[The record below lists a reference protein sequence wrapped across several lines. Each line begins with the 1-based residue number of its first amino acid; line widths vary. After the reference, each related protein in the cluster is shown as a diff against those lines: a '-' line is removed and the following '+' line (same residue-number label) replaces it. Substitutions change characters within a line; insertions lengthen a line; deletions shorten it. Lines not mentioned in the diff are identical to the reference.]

1 MANPL
6 LKYLDNQ
13 RWINGVDKTRADSQ
27 LEFIDTVSSS
37 VAGTNGGAVAP
48 GIVRVSRSQK
58 SGDAPVEKALTS
70 VPAK

>member
-6 LKYLDNQ
+6 LKYLDNR

-27 LEFIDTVSSS
+27 LEFVDTVSSS
-37 VAGTNGGAVAP
+37 VAGANGGAVAP

-58 SGDAPVEKALTS
+58 PGD
-70 VPAK
+70 VPGDKTLARVHAK

>member
-6 LKYLDNQ
+6 LKYLDNR

-37 VAGTNGGAVAP
+37 VAGANGGAVAP

-58 SGDAPVEKALTS
+58 PGDPPAEKTASPVH
-70 VPAK
+70 AK

>member
-6 LKYLDNQ
+6 LKYLDNR
-13 RWINGVDKTRADSQ
+13 RWINGVEKTRADSQ

-37 VAGTNGGAVAP
+37 VAGANGGAVAP

-58 SGDAPVEKALTS
+58 
-70 VPAK
+70 PADVVTEETHSRVQAK